1 MRKIYKTT
9 HLQLLLIMAVVLI
22 ASSCKTEKV
31 LPQKEALKD
40 ITGNWQ
46 VIKATRN
53 GTDLTN
59 IVDFSQFKLN
69 FANGNYTLENKLPFL
84 VNQNGS
90 FSLDDPQY
98 PFKITFTAPGA
109 QPVST
114 IFTYPVLNGKRQLSL
129 TFSPGCAN
137 NSYVYVLQQVN

>member
-1 MRKIYKTT
+1 MRKIYKTM
-9 HLQLLLIMAVVLI
+9 HSQLLLIMAVMLI
-22 ASSCKTEKV
+22 ASSCKTESV

-40 ITGNWQ
+40 IAGNWQ

-53 GTDLTN
+53 GTDLTGM
-59 IVDFSQFKLN
+59 VDFSQFRLN

-98 PFKITFTAPGA
+98 PFQITFTATGA

>member
-1 MRKIYKTT
+1 METNYKIR
-9 HLQLLLIMAVVLI
+9 HLSLLLIMAVVLL
-22 ASSCKTEKV
+22 ASACKTEKV

-40 ITGNWQ
+40 ISGNWQ

-53 GTDLTN
+53 GTDLTA
-59 IVDFSQFKLN
+59 IVDFSQFRLN
-69 FANGNYTLENKLPFL
+69 FTNGNYTLQNKLPFL
-84 VNQNGS
+84 VDQNGS

-98 PFKITFTAPGA
+98 PYKITFIATGK

-114 IFTYPVLNGKRQLSL
+114 AFTYPIVNGKRQLSL

-137 NSYVYVLQQVN
+137 NSYIYVLQQVN

>member
-69 FANGNYTLENKLPFL
+69 FANGNYTLQNKLPFL

-98 PFKITFTAPGA
+98 PFKITFTATGG

-114 IFTYPVLNGKRQLSL
+114 VFTYPVVNGKRQLSL

-137 NSYVYVLQQVN
+137 NSYVYVLQQIN

>member
-1 MRKIYKTT
+1 MRKIYKTRRS
-9 HLQLLLIMAVVLI
+9 QLLLIMAVVLM
-22 ASSCKTEKV
+22 ASSCKTEKI

-53 GTDLTN
+53 GTDLTS
-59 IVDFSQFKLN
+59 IVDFSQFRLK
-69 FANGNYTLENKLPFL
+69 FTNGNYTLENKLPFL
-84 VNQNGS
+84 VDQNGS

-98 PFKITFTAPGA
+98 PFKITFTATGA

-114 IFTYPVLNGKRQLSL
+114 AFTYPIVNGKRQLTL